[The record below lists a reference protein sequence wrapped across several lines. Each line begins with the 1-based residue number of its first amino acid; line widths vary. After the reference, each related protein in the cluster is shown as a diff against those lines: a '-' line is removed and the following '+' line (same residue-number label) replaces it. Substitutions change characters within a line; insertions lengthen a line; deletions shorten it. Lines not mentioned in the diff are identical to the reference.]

1 MKDKQ
6 QSGRTSILDIA
17 ERAGVS
23 PATVSRV
30 FNSPHIVSDATRNL
44 VMGVAKQSQYRPNAS
59 ARTLRTRR
67 SRAIGV
73 VLPTLTNPV
82 FAECLQ
88 GIAWAAAMANY
99 AIMLQ
104 TTGYQLDQEEGAVAN
119 LQASGVD
126 GMVLV
131 VSDAAKSKA
140 IQQIQA
146 AGTPYVLVYNRHS
159 KHPCIS
165 VAGDDA
171 MLELTHAL
179 VRLGHRRIT
188 MVCGRL
194 AASDRA
200 QQRYDGFVSA
210 MEQANLTPSA
220 LIEVPFIETAIDEIS
235 AVLQAG
241 NRPTALVCS
250 NDLIAIRAIR
260 AAKLCGLRVP
270 DDISISGFDG
280 IQLGADMTP
289 ALSTVA
295 QPNAEMGQRSVAL
308 LVQGLEQ
315 ENPPA
320 AASSIT
326 LPYTLH
332 WGESCG
338 PAPID
343 VCPSS

>member
-1 MKDKQ
+1 M
-6 QSGRTSILDIA
+6 DIA
-17 ERAGVS
+17 QRAGVS

-30 FNSPHIVSDATRNL
+30 FNSPQIVSDATRKL
-44 VMGVAKQSQYRPNAS
+44 VLGVADKSHYRPNAS

-67 SRAIGV
+67 SHVIGV

-88 GIAWAAAMANY
+88 GIARAAAASHY

-104 TTGYQLDQEEGAVAN
+104 ATGYELSQEEDAVAN

-131 VSDAAKSKA
+131 VSDAAKSRA
-140 IQQIQA
+140 IRQVQEM
-146 AGTPYVLVYNRHS
+146 GTPYVLVYNRHP

-171 MLELTHAL
+171 MLELTREL

-200 QQRYDGFVSA
+200 QQRYDGFLSA
-210 MEQANLTPSA
+210 MSRASLKPSA
-220 LIEVPFIETAIDEIS
+220 LIEVPFIGTAINEIS
-235 AVLQAG
+235 AVLKAG

-260 AAKLCGLRVP
+260 AAKLCGLQVP
-270 DDISISGFDG
+270 GDISISGFDG
-280 IQLGADMTP
+280 VQLGADMTP

-295 QPNAEMGQRSVAL
+295 QPNEEMGQRSVAL
-308 LVQGLEQ
+308 LVQGLNKESRLLR
-315 ENPPA
+315 PA
-320 AASSIT
+320 A
-326 LPYTLH
+326 
-332 WGESCG
+332 
-338 PAPID
+338 
-343 VCPSS
+343 